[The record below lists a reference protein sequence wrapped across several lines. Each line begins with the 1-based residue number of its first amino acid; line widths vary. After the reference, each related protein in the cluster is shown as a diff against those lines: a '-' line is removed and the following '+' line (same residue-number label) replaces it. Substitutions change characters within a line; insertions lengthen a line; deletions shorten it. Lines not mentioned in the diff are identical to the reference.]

1 MASSILLQRT
11 VNFGQQCL
19 RNAPLVGI
27 GGFANEPAFSIA
39 DWVRQ
44 FILGPPFSWRW
55 NRVVTTFSTVQGTQS
70 YTQALPSFG
79 WIEKATVS
87 DGTTTKELQVALN
100 LASDSVQN
108 RPISIS
114 PVLDDDSGNITFY
127 LLPVPDKA
135 YTVSVTYQKAAPV
148 FANLTDTWAPIPD
161 YYYYLIE
168 TGFLAKSYEYNNDE
182 RFAPTMQMFV
192 RQVLAANAG
201 LADTQKNLYMEEFIN
216 SAREQQ
222 AELGN
227 SQAGRAG
234 RGLFQ

>member
-1 MASSILLQRT
+1 
-11 VNFGQQCL
+11 
-19 RNAPLVGI
+19 
-27 GGFANEPAFSIA
+27 
-39 DWVRQ
+39 
-44 FILGPPFSWRW
+44 
-55 NRVVTTFSTVQGTQS
+55 VTTFSTTAGTQS
-70 YTQALPSFG
+70 YPKSLPTFG

-87 DGTTTKELQVALN
+87 DGTKVYELQVALN
-100 LASDSVQN
+100 LGTDLTQN

-114 PVLDDDSGNITFY
+114 PVLDDNSGNITFY
-127 LLPVPDKA
+127 LLPIPDKA
-135 YTVSVTYQKAAPV
+135 YTINITYQNAAPT
-148 FANLTDTWAPIPD
+148 FANLSDTWAPIPD

-168 TGFLAKSYEYNNDE
+168 TGFLAKTYEYNNDE

-201 LADTQKNLYMEEFIN
+201 LADTQKNLYMDEFIN

-234 RGLFQ
+234 RGLFNG